1 MQQGSTEQKPGPA
14 GTRLTL
20 NLWHPNCWAIGAT
33 EQVDGGGVLAHA
45 IYNTPTTETSFAA
58 NGLFSVFGE
67 TTSEVEKLLAT
78 IENSPHSGSVQEL
91 QTRFGQR
98 GSPAPGNVVRE
109 FFLEYNPG
117 DMICPILLKH
127 GFVHSAPVRIENG
140 RETWQVVFAG
150 ERDAITP
157 QLDKIRA
164 EGPAEVTVESVAS
177 ADPSNGGEERQR
189 RLDTLTPT
197 QREVFQFARNEGYY
211 EWPRGIS
218 TRELAKKF
226 DISKTTFLEHL
237 RKAEAKLL
245 DP

>member
-1 MQQGSTEQKPGPA
+1 MQQSSTEKEQNPA

-45 IYNTPTTETSFAA
+45 IYDNPTTETSSVV

-67 TTSEVEKLLAT
+67 TTDEVEELLAT
-78 IENSPHSGSVQEL
+78 IESSQHSGSVREL

-98 GSPAPGNVVRE
+98 GSPAPANVVRE
-109 FFLEYNPG
+109 FFLEYRPG
-117 DMICPILLKH
+117 DMICPTLLKH

-140 RETWQVVFAG
+140 RETWKVVFAG
-150 ERDAITP
+150 EREEIAP
-157 QLDKIRA
+157 QLDKVRA
-164 EGPAEVTVESVAS
+164 DGLAEVTVESVSS
-177 ADPSNGGEERQR
+177 ADPSNGGVERQR

-197 QREVFQFARNEGYY
+197 QREVFKFAREEGYY

-218 TRELAKKF
+218 TRELARKF
-226 DISKTTFLEHL
+226 DVSKTTFLEHL